1 MLQYYQ
7 VECKKET
14 KKNLVKFL
22 VEIFNFSIDKCHDFF
37 YDKKGVL

>member
-14 KKNLVKFL
+14 KRILKFL
-22 VEIFNFSIDKCHDFF
+22 VEFFNFSIDKCHYFF
-37 YDKKGVL
+37 YDKKGVV